1 MVGYLAQGL
10 GQLFELYFFSIY
22 KTFGQ
27 REAFSG
33 CRSQDSYCKLIEV
46 VLSSFSFCIG
56 IARCCRETYCS
67 SSKVPIWFTLMM
79 HSYASRYMSTG
90 VKVFR

>member
-1 MVGYLAQGL
+1 MVCYLVQGL

-33 CRSQDSYCKLIEV
+33 SRSQDSYCKLINLKRNSNVERKSHNC
-46 VLSSFSFCIG
+46 L
-56 IARCCRETYCS
+56 
-67 SSKVPIWFTLMM
+67 
-79 HSYASRYMSTG
+79 
-90 VKVFR
+90 